1 MKFRHVSCPDYEVT
15 ANVYQDI
22 IVTIPPFHFFVVK
35 LGQVERTLILLWDSL
50 ETILVET
57 GMIIVCMMGKQ

>member
-1 MKFRHVSCPDYEVT
+1 MLTRDDDDEPRAGTMKFRHVSCPDYVVT

-35 LGQVERTLILLWDSL
+35 FTW
-50 ETILVET
+50 
-57 GMIIVCMMGKQ
+57 